1 MPLVRVSEKDD
12 DGFDVADMSCSSTG
26 QGGGWNRVSAASAS
40 CMPRGKT
47 PLSSNSDV
55 DDVISIDSPSNYR
68 DEADNSS
75 SYSRMNTSRRSN
87 KRGSAVSH
95 DGGSSNE
102 REIKP
107 CAYSQPPLC
116 ETSDGMD
123 LMMQHDPQNPFF
135 SGKHATSSSSPN
147 NCDDGDEDETESLS
161 GSYSTIDSSSYGHHN
176 RRPTSQSQAYHRP
189 YAITEGDDS
198 SICSSSRLP
207 GRDETSSGAYAAI
220 ISQLESQ
227 VASLNFDL
235 ATTKSSLD
243 ELKLE
248 NRKLAGDRS
257 KLSNNVKLLQ
267 EENEQL
273 VKKIEQLEREKI
285 IRNMQG
291 TKGRG
296 RANAPAASFHSGDDP
311 DRRSKPQVNFGRRE
325 FQEGGGLEVP
335 FGSSLP
341 RSSLRS
347 SENNRSSL
355 LSVDFAQDHLSTG
368 NISGESIALGDV
380 DAGQSDETA
389 EEVEQQFGT
398 MPKDDEIFV
407 PLKFNRRDENDAVVD
422 EDDCHDD
429 PNPLDDD
436 DPFATWSAPGDPIR
450 ETEPSRNW
458 LGLGGGNRNRRPSE
472 PQREVEQPPGD
483 PFDTMSKADDVGGM
497 YESFATR
504 NDGDDA
510 DNSTVR
516 SGSTAPQDRGRRFG
530 LFGFGQRRGKP

>member
-12 DGFDVADMSCSSTG
+12 DGFDVADMSCSSMG
-26 QGGGWNRVSAASAS
+26 QGGGWNRVSAASAAG
-40 CMPRGKT
+40 MPRGKT
-47 PLSSNSDV
+47 QLSSYSDV
-55 DDVISIDSPSNYR
+55 DDLVSIDSPSNHR

-75 SYSRMNTSRRSN
+75 SYSRMSRSN
-87 KRGSAVSH
+87 KRGSAH

-116 ETSDGMD
+116 ETSDGLD
-123 LMMQHDPQNPFF
+123 LMMQHDPRNPFY
-135 SGKHATSSSSPN
+135 SGKHATSSSNPN

-161 GSYSTIDSSSYGHHN
+161 GSFSTMDSSSYGHHN
-176 RRPTSQSQAYHRP
+176 RRLTSQSQAYHRP
-189 YAITEGDDS
+189 YSITEGDDS

-207 GRDETSSGAYAAI
+207 GRDETSSSAYAGI

-248 NRKLAGDRS
+248 NRKLVGDRS

-291 TKGRG
+291 TQGRG
-296 RANAPAASFHSGDDP
+296 RANVPTNLYSSDDP
-311 DRRSKPQVNFGRRE
+311 NLVCAGI
-325 FQEGGGLEVP
+325 QEGGGLEVP
-335 FGSSLP
+335 FRSSFP
-341 RSSLRS
+341 RSGLRS

-355 LSVDFAQDHLSTG
+355 LSVDFAQDHLSTS
-368 NISGESIALGDV
+368 NVSRESIALGDA
-380 DAGQSDETA
+380 DDIDGGTAGQQDET
-389 EEVEQQFGT
+389 EEVEQQFGIV
-398 MPKDDEIFV
+398 PKEDDIFV
-407 PLKFNRRDENDAVVD
+407 PLKFNRREENDD
-422 EDDCHDD
+422 DDDDDDCHDD
-429 PNPLDDD
+429 PSPLDDD

-450 ETEPSRNW
+450 ETEPSRKW
-458 LGLGGGNRNRRPSE
+458 LGLGGGNRNRRPAE
-472 PQREVEQPPGD
+472 PQREEEQPPDD
-483 PFDTMSKADDVGGM
+483 PFDTMSKADDGGGM

-504 NDGDDA
+504 NDCDDA
-510 DNSTVR
+510 ENSTVR

-530 LFGFGQRRGKP
+530 LFGFGQRRANRETG